1 MSVINYLA
9 SNIFKQPALFMGLIA
24 FIGLVIQR
32 KSVESIVKG
41 TFKTI
46 IGVIILFAGV
56 NLIGTAVA
64 PLSSALGTFYQLPVE
79 NQFDASICWTLLG
92 THGSTIGLVIVIAF
106 AINLLVARFTP
117 LKNIFLT
124 GHIFFW
130 MAYITVL
137 AGVEGGLEG
146 VPLILFASGFLALY
160 IIVVPALTRPF
171 VKKITGSDDFTIGH
185 TACFYIILGGLIGK
199 VVGNKEKSTEDIKIP
214 KALEFFRDPT
224 IATSLMMFVIYL
236 VVGLLIG
243 RDNRIAIFG
252 GALGTIQTIAG
263 MQFDLFTFSLLAG
276 LTFGGGLTILLTGV
290 RLMVG
295 ELVPAFKGI
304 SDKVI
309 PKAVPAL
316 DVPMLFPYAPNA
328 LMIGF
333 IVSLASSIVTIL
345 LLAATG
351 SLMYAVVP
359 LATACF
365 YDVAAGAISA
375 NAVGGRAAAIVA
387 SIVGGIVMTFLV
399 AGSISVLFHTAAGFV
414 QLYGGNDFSIWGMIS
429 GIAAK
434 TIGG

>member
-1 MSVINYLA
+1 MAVIHYLA
-9 SNIFKQPALFMGLIA
+9 SNIFKQPSLFMGLIA
-24 FIGLVIQR
+24 FIGLLIQR
-32 KSVESIVKG
+32 KSVGDIVKG

-46 IGVIILFAGV
+46 IGVIILFIGV

-64 PLSSALGTFYQLPVE
+64 PLSAALGTFYRLPME

-106 AINLLVARFTP
+106 VINLLVARFTP

-130 MAYITVL
+130 MAYIFVL

-146 VPLILFASGFLALY
+146 IPLIIFASGFLALY

-171 VKKITGSDDFTIGH
+171 VKKVTGSDDFTIGH

-199 VVGNKEKSTEDIKIP
+199 VIGKKEESTEDIKIP
-214 KALEFFRDPT
+214 KAFNFFRDPT
-224 IATSLMMFVIYL
+224 IATSLILFVVYL

-243 RDNRIAIFG
+243 KDARAAVFG
-252 GALGTIQTIAG
+252 GALGTINTISG
-263 MQFDLFTFSLLAG
+263 MQFDLFTFSLMAG
-276 LTFGGGLTILLTGV
+276 LTFGAGLTVLLTGV

-333 IVSLASSIVTIL
+333 VVSLVSSIVTIL

-375 NAVGGRAAAIVA
+375 NAAGGRTAAILA
-387 SIVGGIVMTFLV
+387 SIVGGVVMTFLV
-399 AGSISVLFHTAAGFV
+399 AGSIAVLFHTAAGFV

-434 TIGG
+434 AIGG